1 VTGVQ
6 TCALP
11 ILGDT
16 DIDVL
21 QDQFVWQAK
30 LRVIT
35 AQVLGNEHLRLGRSH
50 ITLGEQTLID
60 IIRL

>member
-1 VTGVQ
+1 M
-6 TCALP
+6 
-11 ILGDT
+11 GDT